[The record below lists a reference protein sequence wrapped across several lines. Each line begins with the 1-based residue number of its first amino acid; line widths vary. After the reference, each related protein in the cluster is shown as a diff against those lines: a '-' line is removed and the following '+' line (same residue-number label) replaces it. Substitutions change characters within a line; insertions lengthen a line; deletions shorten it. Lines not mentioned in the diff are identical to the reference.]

1 MTTAPA
7 DRTRR
12 RGSTAPEGLEPL
24 LLGGRD
30 DDPALVAD
38 GRTITYADL
47 RAEVHAR
54 SLELG
59 GTRRLVL
66 LEAANDLRTVVTY
79 LAALA
84 GRHPVLLVPT
94 GDEERQAGLQDRYRP
109 EVRCTPQGL
118 RWAVTGP
125 DDPAGPTLHP
135 DLAVLLST
143 SGSTGSPKL
152 VRLSRANLEAN
163 AGSIAGY
170 LGLRPDDRAITS
182 LPLHYC
188 YGLSVLNS
196 HLVAGASVTLTDLSV
211 ADECFWDLA
220 TRTGATS
227 LAGVPHTFDLLDAS
241 GFAARELPR
250 LRRVTQAGGRAAPE
264 TLVRY
269 AELGRRRGWD
279 LYAMYGQTEATA
291 RMAYLPPDLVRT
303 RPEAIGVP
311 VPGGALRVEPVPGLP
326 PGLPDGVG
334 ELVYSGPNV
343 MMGYAEQ
350 RSDLARDA
358 ELAELHTGDLG
369 RQGADGLWEV
379 HGRLGRHAKIFGL
392 RIDLD
397 RVERQLTDDGL
408 PCRVVTDDARVHL
421 FCTAARDVRRS
432 RERAA
437 EAAGLPVGAVLAHHL
452 DELPCTASAKC
463 DYAAL
468 LAHAVAANAVA
479 TGGADETTSVRDL
492 YAVVLGRPRATGAD
506 SFIDLGGDSLS
517 YVEVST
523 RLAGLLGELPRD
535 WPHLSADDLTERAA
549 AVRADPVPRRRWAP
563 VDVGVLL
570 RALAITMV
578 VVTHTDL
585 WLVPG
590 GAHLLLAVAG
600 FNLARFALATPGRVP
615 RVRRLLGA
623 AAAVAVPASLWI
635 AGVGA
640 VTGDYRPATALYL
653 NGLLGSDGWDAQRQ
667 FWFLEA
673 VVWGMLGL
681 AALLA
686 VPALDRWQRRHRFGA
701 AMAALGFL
709 LALRYAVVG
718 VTADG
723 AEKYHLPV
731 VLWLLA
737 LGWAAGEARSRRQR
751 LTVAAVALAATVGLF
766 GDLERELLVVAAVV
780 ALLWGRTVLLP
791 AVVVRPVQEVAAAS
805 LWIYLTHW
813 QVYPGLEAAGRPVLA
828 IIASLAVGVLASH
841 AYAGARTVLRR
852 RVPQQSRTAA

>member
-1 MTTAPA
+1 M
-7 DRTRR
+7 
-12 RGSTAPEGLEPL
+12 
-24 LLGGRD
+24 
-30 DDPALVAD
+30 
-38 GRTITYADL
+38 
-47 RAEVHAR
+47 
-54 SLELG
+54 
-59 GTRRLVL
+59 
-66 LEAANDLRTVVTY
+66 
-79 LAALA
+79 
-84 GRHPVLLVPT
+84 
-94 GDEERQAGLQDRYRP
+94 
-109 EVRCTPQGL
+109 
-118 RWAVTGP
+118 
-125 DDPAGPTLHP
+125 
-135 DLAVLLST
+135 LLST

-152 VRLSRANLEAN
+152 VRLSRSNLVAN
-163 AGSIAGY
+163 AESIADY
-170 LGLRPDDRAITS
+170 LGLRRDDRAITS

-196 HLVAGASVTLTDLSV
+196 HLVAGASVALTELSV

-220 TRTGATS
+220 ASTGATS

-250 LRRVTQAGGRAAPE
+250 LRRVTQAGGRAATD
-264 TLVRY
+264 TLLRY

-279 LYAMYGQTEATA
+279 LYVMYGQTEATA
-291 RMAYLPPDLVRT
+291 RMAYLPPDLVLE
-303 RPEAIGVP
+303 RPDAIGVP
-311 VPGGALRVEPVPGLP
+311 VPGGSLRVEPVPGLP
-326 PGLPDGVG
+326 PGVPDGVG

-350 RSDLARDA
+350 RTDLSRGA
-358 ELAELHTGDLG
+358 ELVELRTGDLG
-369 RQGADGLWEV
+369 RQGPDGLWEV

-408 PCRVVTDDARVHL
+408 PCRAVTDDTRVHL
-421 FCTAARDVRRS
+421 FCTAARDVRRA

-468 LAHAVAANAVA
+468 LAHAAAASAVAADPE
-479 TGGADETTSVRDL
+479 GDGAATSVRDL
-492 YAVVLGRPRATGAD
+492 YAVVLGRPSATGAD
-506 SFIDLGGDSLS
+506 SFVDLGGDSLS

-523 RLAGLLGELPRD
+523 RLARLLGELPRD
-535 WPHLSADDLTERAA
+535 WPHLSADDLTSRAA
-549 AVRADPVPRRRWAP
+549 KTDADPVVRRRRRRSTP

-600 FNLARFALATPGRVP
+600 FNLARFALATPGRGP
-615 RVRRLLGA
+615 RLRRLLGA
-623 AAAVAVPASLWI
+623 TAAVAVPASLWI
-635 AGVGA
+635 AVTGA
-640 VTGDYRPATALYL
+640 VTGDYRPTTALYL
-653 NGLLGSDGWDAQRQ
+653 NALLGSDGWDVQRQ

-673 VVWGMLGL
+673 VVWGILGL

-701 AMAALGFL
+701 AMVVLGAL
-709 LALRYAVVG
+709 LALRYASVG
-718 VTADG
+718 VTAVD

-737 LGWAAGEARSRRQR
+737 LGWAAGEARSRQQR
-751 LTVAAVALAATVGLF
+751 VAVALVALAATVGLF
-766 GDLERELLVVAAVV
+766 GDLERELLVVAAVL
-780 ALLWGRTVLLP
+780 ALLWVRTVPLP
-791 AVVVRPVQEVAAAS
+791 ALLVRPLQEVATAS

-828 IIASLAVGVLASH
+828 IVASLVVGVLAAR
-841 AYAGARTVLRR
+841 AYSGSRAALRR
-852 RVPQQSRTAA
+852 LASTDRLHSAPE